1 MNCAHSNSEDF
12 ARRRALKI
20 VRRAVPA
27 ALIWILAILIA
38 LPATG
43 NAPPRAQ
50 EAAQK
55 AQKLQ
60 AFFEAHGCPRPF
72 HAEDY
77 VAAADLYGIDYRL
90 LPAVSVRES
99 TCGVYAHRNNR
110 WGWAS
115 LRVGF
120 RSVARGIHYISSQLA
135 FGRYYRGK
143 DVDGILHTYNPNP
156 HYVRQVRHLMEE
168 IDGD

>member
-1 MNCAHSNSEDF
+1 M
-12 ARRRALKI
+12 RRALESLWR
-20 VRRAVPA
+20 VAPA
-27 ALIWILAILIA
+27 AVVWILAILIA
-38 LPATG
+38 LPAPAD
-43 NAPPRAQ
+43 APPRAQ
-50 EAAQK
+50 DAAER
-55 AQKLQ
+55 AQKLE

-72 HAEDY
+72 HAQDY
-77 VAAADLYGIDYRL
+77 VDAADLYGVDYRL

-115 LRVGF
+115 LHVGF
-120 RSVARGIHYISSQLA
+120 RSVERGIHYITRELA

-143 DVDGILHTYNPNP
+143 DVDGKLRAYNPNP
-156 HYVRQVRHLMEE
+156 HYVRQVKHLMEE